1 MNISSSAAVST
12 LVPQATA
19 AGSGQSSSQNW
30 ANSDGAQ
37 APQVKAESWAVSK
50 ESENW
55 AGDKPA
61 PEPASQRVDIKV

>member
-1 MNISSSAAVST
+1 MNVSSSAAVAT

-19 AGSGQSSSQNW
+19 VGSGQSSGQ
-30 ANSDGAQ
+30 
-37 APQVKAESWAVSK
+37 
-50 ESENW
+50 NW

>member
-1 MNISSSAAVST
+1 MNVSSSAAVST
-12 LVPQATA
+12 VVPQATA
-19 AGSGQSSSQNW
+19 AGSGQ
-30 ANSDGAQ
+30 
-37 APQVKAESWAVSK
+37 SWAVSK